1 LHGPWNKEGL
11 ILLQY
16 LKKLSSPPVFFS
28 AAGKSSVWLLSL
40 GAFIFTVGAYLALF
54 KTPTDAVQGE
64 VYRAIYVHVPTA
76 WMSMFLYTVATGYA
90 VLHWVYK
97 TDVSAVMMR
106 AFLPTGALMTFV
118 ALVTG
123 ALWGRPTWGTYWV
136 WDARLTSEL
145 LLLFIYLGLMA
156 LNGLVDDDTKVDRVM
171 AVAMVVG
178 LANIPLIYFSVIYW
192 NTLHQGMTFG
202 SGGNRM
208 APEMR
213 QALLACVFGIWF
225 LCAGLVLKRARWM
238 LVSRC
243 ENSQWVKGV
252 LA

>member
-1 LHGPWNKEGL
+1 M
-11 ILLQY
+11 LQSV
-16 LKKLSSPPVFFS
+16 LRLSSPPVFFA
-28 AAGKSSVWLLSL
+28 AAGRWSPVLLMAGVL
-40 GAFIFTVGAYLALF
+40 LFAVGAWAALF
-54 KTPTDAVQGE
+54 NTPVDAVQGE
-64 VYRAIYVHVPTA
+64 VYRAIYVHVPSA

-90 VLHWVYK
+90 ILHWVYK

-106 AFLPTGALMTFV
+106 AFLPIGAWMTVV

-123 ALWGRPTWGTYWV
+123 SLWGKPTWGTYWV

-156 LNGLVDDDTKVDRVM
+156 LNGLVEDETKVDRVL

-178 LANIPLIYFSVIYW
+178 LANIPLIYFSVVYW
-192 NTLHQGMTFG
+192 NTLHQGMTF
-202 SGGNRM
+202 STGGNKM

-225 LCAGLVLKRARWM
+225 ICAGLVLKRARWL
-238 LVSRC
+238 LVARC
-243 ENSQWVKGV
+243 ETAQWVKGV
-252 LA
+252 I

>member
-1 LHGPWNKEGL
+1 MQA
-11 ILLQY
+11 LLR
-16 LKKLSSPPVFFS
+16 LSSPPVFFNLS
-28 AAGKSSVWLLSL
+28 GRLVTPLLLAGV
-40 GAFIFTVGAYLALF
+40 ALF
-54 KTPTDAVQGE
+54 ALGSWWGLFTTPPDAVQGE

-90 VLHWVYK
+90 VLHWIYK

-106 AFLPTGALMTFV
+106 AFLPLGAWMTFA

-123 ALWGRPTWGTYWV
+123 SLWGKPTWGTYWV

-156 LNGLVDDDTKVDRVM
+156 LNGMVEDETKVDRVV

-178 LANIPLIYFSVIYW
+178 LVNIPLIYFSVIYW

-202 SGGNRM
+202 AGGNRM

-213 QALLACVFGIWF
+213 HALLACVLGIWM

-238 LVSRC
+238 LVARC
-243 ENSQWVKGV
+243 SQSQWARQAAGV
-252 LA
+252 AA

>member
-1 LHGPWNKEGL
+1 MRS
-11 ILLQY
+11 LLR
-16 LKKLSSPPVFFS
+16 LSSPPVFFQF
-28 AAGKSSVWLLSL
+28 AGRLMPLLL
-40 GAFIFTVGAYLALF
+40 LAGLALF
-54 KTPTDAVQGE
+54 AVGSYGALFTTPPDAVQGD

-90 VLHWVYK
+90 VLHWLYK

-106 AFLPTGALMTFV
+106 AFLPLGAWMTLV
-118 ALVTG
+118 ALITG
-123 ALWGRPTWGTYWV
+123 SLWGKPTWGTYWV

-156 LNGLVDDDTKVDRVM
+156 LNGMVDDETKVDRVL

-178 LANIPLIYFSVIYW
+178 LVNIPLIYFSVIYW

-213 QALLACVFGIWF
+213 QALLFCVLGVWL

-238 LVSRC
+238 LVARC
-243 ENSQWVKGV
+243 EHAQWARNAINGGV
-252 LA
+252 

>member
-1 LHGPWNKEGL
+1 MLRA
-11 ILLQY
+11 LLR
-16 LKKLSSPPVFFS
+16 LSSPPVFFQT
-28 AAGKSSVWLLSL
+28 AGRLVPFLLAIGIVLFAL
-40 GAFIFTVGAYLALF
+40 GSWWGLFT
-54 KTPTDAVQGE
+54 TPPDAVQGE

-90 VLHWVYK
+90 VLHWIYK

-106 AFLPTGALMTFV
+106 AFLPLGAWMTV
-118 ALVTG
+118 AALVTG
-123 ALWGRPTWGTYWV
+123 SLWGKPTWGTYWV

-156 LNGLVDDDTKVDRVM
+156 LNGMVEDETKVDRVL

-178 LANIPLIYFSVIYW
+178 LVNIPLIYFSVIYW

-213 QALLACVFGIWF
+213 HALLACVLGIWA
-225 LCAGLVLKRARWM
+225 LCAALVLKRARWM
-238 LVSRC
+238 LVARC
-243 ENSQWVKGV
+243 EQAQWVKGV
-252 LA
+252 L